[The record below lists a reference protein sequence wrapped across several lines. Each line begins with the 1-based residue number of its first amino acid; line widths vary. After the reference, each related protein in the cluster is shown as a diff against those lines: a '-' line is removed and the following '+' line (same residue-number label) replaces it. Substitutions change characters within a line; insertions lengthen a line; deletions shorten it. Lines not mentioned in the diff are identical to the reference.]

1 MVFSGQISMAALQ
14 LSYQTTGRGY
24 LSLESSTQTFR
35 FVISPKTKND
45 PRSAGY
51 MADIRALGLMGISEI
66 QCCDLYF
73 IRGELS
79 AEQAGEFANRVLLD
93 PVTHNVETDPIGL
106 SAGTREVI
114 TELTSGQGMIDVA
127 LRPGVTDPVAE
138 QIIRAATLMG
148 IKKINAASTGLRFF
162 VKGGN
167 VTEALLRQ
175 LAERLLVNQ
184 VIQRYAIGPITPSF
198 ADTAGASGDVE
209 IIRLRGLDADALM
222 RVSTQRR
229 AALNLEEMR
238 AIQTYCDR
246 EQRDLTDMEFEMLA
260 QTWSEHCVHKTFKAQ
275 VNVEQDGGNDHAIPA
290 TYDHLFNQTI
300 RAATKEIN
308 APWVRSAF
316 KENAGIVDFDDQ
328 FELSFKV
335 ETHNHPSAI
344 EPFGGANT
352 GIGGVIRDVIGVS
365 AKPIASTDVLCFG
378 PQDLRLEDLPEG
390 VLHPRRIASGVVAGI
405 EDYGNKMGIPTVN
418 GAVWYDPGYT
428 ANPLV
433 FCGSVGLAP
442 RGSNPHGIKPGDRI
456 ILLGGKTGR
465 DGLRGATFSSMAMDA
480 QTGEVSGASVQIGA
494 PIVEKGLVDVLM
506 PARDRGLYHAI
517 TDCGAGGLSSAV
529 GEMASECGGDIQLD
543 DVPLKYPGLVPW
555 EIWLSEAQE
564 RMVVAVPAEN
574 IASLKTLCDLYDV
587 ALTDI
592 GEFNASG
599 RTRVFFGGKAVLDL
613 DNDFLHNGLPQ
624 RRYTATLR
632 SPLFKPG
639 WKNPNNRNIKIDFS
653 MCLLKLLAHPNIASK
668 EHIIRV
674 YDHEVQGGTVV
685 KPLCGV
691 MRDGPSDGCVIK
703 PAAGKGRQAFV
714 LSAGVNPEY
723 GKQAPYEMT
732 QLVMDE
738 AIRNTVSC
746 GADPAR
752 TAVLD
757 NFCWG
762 DPTRPEVMG
771 DLVLS
776 AQACYDTAKR
786 YGTPF
791 ISGKDSFNNEYLT
804 SDDLRQSIPPTLLIS
819 ALGWMPDWE
828 MAVTMDVKQAGDG
841 LFLVGDFQPV
851 FGGSHFNLAN
861 PKVSVEEG
869 VPVCSP
875 RNPEVY
881 KAFHEAVKAG
891 LVKACHDL
899 SEGGLAVTAAE
910 MMIAGRRGITL
921 DLVDPDDPVR
931 QLFGETSGCLLVE
944 VSGDHLA
951 AFQQIF
957 ENLPCRLL
965 GHVEQEPVLRVT
977 SNGIDLL
984 KSTVPRLLAAWK
996 DGNIET
1002 EAA

>member
-1 MVFSGQISMAALQ
+1 M
-14 LSYQTTGRGY
+14 GRGF
-24 LSLESSTQTFR
+24 LLLERHSQTFR
-35 FVISPKTKND
+35 FIIKPKTKND
-45 PRSAGY
+45 PRSAGF
-51 MADIRALGLMGISEI
+51 MADIRVLGLIGVSEI

-73 IRGELS
+73 VRGELS
-79 AEQAGEFANRVLLD
+79 ANQAGEFANRVLLD
-93 PVTHNVETDPIGL
+93 PVTHSVETDIIEM

-114 TELTSGQGMIDVA
+114 TGLTSGQGMIDVA

-148 IKKINAASTGLRFF
+148 ITKIDAASTGLRFF
-162 VKGGN
+162 VKGEN
-167 VTEALLRQ
+167 VTENLLRQ

-184 VIQRYAIGPITPSF
+184 VIQRYSLGPIIPSF
-198 ADTAGASGDVE
+198 SDTAAASGEVE
-209 IIRLRGLDADALM
+209 VIRLRGLNAVELM
-222 RVSTQRR
+222 RISAERR
-229 AALNLEEMR
+229 AALNLDEMR
-238 AIQTYCDR
+238 AIQSYCDR
-246 EQRDLTDMEFEMLA
+246 EQRDLTDIEFEMLA

-275 VNVEQDGGNDHAIPA
+275 VVVEQGGNNEHAIPA
-290 TYDHLFNQTI
+290 GYDHLFNQTI
-300 RAATKEIN
+300 RAATREIN

-328 FELSFKV
+328 LELSFKV

-378 PQDLRLEDLPEG
+378 PQELRLNDLPEG

-442 RGSNPHGIKPGDRI
+442 RGSNPHGIQPGDRI

-574 IASLKTLCDLYDV
+574 IAGLQELCDLYDV
-587 ALTDI
+587 SLTDI
-592 GEFNASG
+592 GEFNQSG
-599 RTRVFFGGKAVLDL
+599 RTRVFFSGNVVLDL
-613 DNDFLHNGLPQ
+613 DNEFLHNGLPQ
-624 RRYTATLR
+624 RRYIALLR
-632 SPLFKPG
+632 SPKYKPG
-639 WKNPNNRNIKIDFS
+639 WKNPAYRDEKIDFGI
-653 MCLLKLLAHPNIASK
+653 CLLKLLAHPNIASK
-668 EHIIRV
+668 ERIIRV

-685 KPLCGV
+685 KPLCGIV
-691 MRDGPSDGCVIK
+691 HDGPSDGSVIK
-703 PAAGKGRQAFV
+703 PVAAQGRQAFV
-714 LSAGVNPEY
+714 LSAGINPEY

-738 AIRNTVSC
+738 AIRNAVAC
-746 GADPAR
+746 GADPSR

-776 AQACYDTAKR
+776 AQACYDTAKH

-804 SDDLRQSIPPTLLIS
+804 SDGQRQSIPPTLLIS
-819 ALGWMPDWE
+819 AMGWMPDWE
-828 MAVTMDVKQAGDG
+828 KSITMDAKQAGNSI
-841 LFLVGDFQPV
+841 FLVGDFQPA

-861 PKVSVEEG
+861 PEAAVEEG
-869 VPVCSP
+869 VPVCSLQ
-875 RNPEVY
+875 NPAVY
-881 KAFHEAVKAG
+881 KAFHAAATTG

-910 MMIAGRRGITL
+910 MAIAGRKGITL
-921 DLVDPDDPVR
+921 ELDDQDDPLR
-931 QLFGETSGCLLVE
+931 SLYGETSGCLLVE
-944 VSGDHLA
+944 VSPEHQMKFMQTMG
-951 AFQQIF
+951 
-957 ENLPCRLL
+957 NLPSRQIGRVEMQPVLCVKSHGNDLFSLPLSRLL
-965 GHVEQEPVLRVT
+965 T
-977 SNGIDLL
+977 
-984 KSTVPRLLAAWK
+984 AWK
-996 DGNIET
+996 DGSIEL

>member
-1 MVFSGQISMAALQ
+1 MRVLQ
-14 LSYQTTGRGY
+14 LSHHSTGRGY

-35 FVISPKTKND
+35 FVIRPKTKND

-51 MADIRALGLMGISEI
+51 MADIHALGIKGVTEI
-66 QCCDLYF
+66 ECCDLYF
-73 IRGELS
+73 IRGELTI
-79 AEQAGEFANRVLLD
+79 EQAGEFANRVLLD
-93 PVTHNVETDPIGL
+93 PVTHSVETDPVGL

-114 TELTSGQGMIDVA
+114 TGLTSGQGMIDVA

-138 QIIRAATLMG
+138 QIIRAAKMMG

-162 VKGGN
+162 VKGGA
-167 VTEALLRQ
+167 VTENLLRQ

-184 VIQRYAIGPITPSF
+184 VIQRYAIGPILPSF
-198 ADTAGASGDVE
+198 ADTAGASGEVE
-209 IIRLRGLDADALM
+209 IIRLRGLDSDGLM
-222 RVSTQRR
+222 RISTERR

-238 AIQTYCDR
+238 AIQAYCDR
-246 EQRDLTDMEFEMLA
+246 ERRDLTDIEFEMLA
-260 QTWSEHCVHKTFKAQ
+260 QTWSEHCVHKTFKAR
-275 VNVEQDGGNDHAIPA
+275 VVVEQEGENDHAIPA
-290 TYDHLFNQTI
+290 AYDHLFNQTI

-308 APWVRSAF
+308 ASWVRSAF
-316 KENAGIVDFDDQ
+316 KENAGIVDFDEE
-328 FELSFKV
+328 FEISFKV

-378 PQDLRLEDLPEG
+378 PQDMRLDDLPEG

-418 GAVWYDPGYT
+418 GAVVYDPGYT

-442 RGSNPHGIKPGDRI
+442 RGSNPHGIQPGDRI

-506 PARDRGLYHAI
+506 PARDRKLYHAI

-529 GEMASECGGDIQLD
+529 GEMVSECGGDIQLD

-564 RMVVAVPAEN
+564 RMVVAVPVEN
-574 IASLKTLCDLYDV
+574 IAELKTLCEMYDV
-587 ALTDI
+587 SLTDI
-592 GEFNASG
+592 GEFNNSG
-599 RTRVFFGGKAVLDL
+599 RTRVFFGGKVVLDL
-613 DNDFLHNGLPQ
+613 DNEFLHNGLPQ
-624 RRYTATLR
+624 RRYKALLR
-632 SPLFKPG
+632 SPKSKPG
-639 WKNPNNRNIKIDFS
+639 WKNPESQTVKINFEKS
-653 MCLLKLLAHPNIASK
+653 LLNLLAHPNIASK
-668 EHIIRV
+668 ERIIRV

-691 MRDGPSDGCVIK
+691 MRDGPSDGSVIK
-703 PAAGKGRQAFV
+703 PVAGRGRQAFV
-714 LSAGVNPEY
+714 LAAGINPEY

-738 AIRNTVSC
+738 AIRNAVAC
-746 GADPAR
+746 GADPSR

-776 AQACYDTAKR
+776 AQACYDTAKC

-804 SDDLRQSIPPTLLIS
+804 SNGLRQSIPPTLLIS

-828 MAVTMDVKQAGDG
+828 KAVTMDLKQSGDG
-841 LFLVGDFQPV
+841 LFLLGDFQPA

-861 PKVSVEEG
+861 PQIAVDEG
-869 VPVCSP
+869 VPVCSSK
-875 RNPEVY
+875 NPGVY
-881 KAFHEAVKAG
+881 KVFHKAVIEG
-891 LVKACHDL
+891 LVRACHDL
-899 SEGGLAVTAAE
+899 SEGGLAVTASE
-910 MMIAGRRGITL
+910 MVIAGRKGITL
-921 DLVDPDDPVR
+921 ELDDVNDPVR
-931 QLFGETSGCLLVE
+931 QLFGETGGCLLVE
-944 VSGDHLA
+944 VSREHQA
-951 AFQQIF
+951 KFQQMF
-957 ENLPCRLL
+957 GDLPCKLIGR
-965 GHVEQEPVLRVT
+965 VETEPVLRVK
-977 SNGIDLL
+977 NKEDDLINITL
-984 KSTVPRLLAAWK
+984 PHLLSAWK
-996 DGNIET
+996 DGMKEM